1 MGGRLYKTLPPRE
14 VSRIP
19 HRKLLN
25 QRPER
30 EKTIVKG
37 RKRPTLP
44 DQTSVII
51 ETLEAEEVFGN
62 FGPQLRTK
70 FAVRGGKFSGFEF
83 QDYVFGE
90 DYAVEDLVG
99 KRFMARVGLS
109 GKNKDRNRLEFGTIG
124 PDPNAGGE
132 AG

>member
-1 MGGRLYKTLPPRE
+1 M
-14 VSRIP
+14 
-19 HRKLLN
+19 
-25 QRPER
+25 
-30 EKTIVKG
+30 KG

-83 QDYVFGE
+83 QDWSKLSKDPKTGEVFYELGTKVEEIYAAAFGEDYVFGE

-124 PDPNAGGE
+124 PDPNSGGE